1 MRAIHTLAAL
11 LLIVTHTHAHTCMYR
26 AQNMQVCPILN
37 GLRTDATTQHLATFD
52 NEAQTVLQ
60 PRMQYM
66 LTDLHMN
73 DTTSKPQITEP
84 QQDTSSEP

>member
-1 MRAIHTLAAL
+1 
-11 LLIVTHTHAHTCMYR
+11 MYR

-37 GLRTDATTQHLATFD
+37 GLRTNATAQHLATFD
-52 NEAQTVLQ
+52 NEAQAVLQ

-73 DTTSKPQITEP
+73 DTLRCRS
-84 QQDTSSEP
+84 